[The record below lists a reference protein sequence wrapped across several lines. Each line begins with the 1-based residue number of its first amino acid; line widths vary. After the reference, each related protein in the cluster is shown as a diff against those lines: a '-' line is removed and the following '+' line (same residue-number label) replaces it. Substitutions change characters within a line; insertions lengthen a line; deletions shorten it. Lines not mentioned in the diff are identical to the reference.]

1 MNLTKGDRIHMKNFL
16 TTKTLGVIGAISW
29 TGTIILRETTLTSI
43 QAFNFILGI
52 APNIAAAW
60 LFAFS
65 MEIIYSTLLKRKVRI
80 KDALTISMTIWL
92 LSLGSEIIH
101 DLFLNSPF
109 DINDIIAT
117 AFALIIFLIIFYLN
131 NEDLNTEV

>member
-1 MNLTKGDRIHMKNFL
+1 MKGDRIHMKKFL

-29 TGTIILRETTLTSI
+29 TGTIILRETTLNSI
-43 QAFNFILGI
+43 QVLNFILGI

-60 LFAFS
+60 LFAFL
-65 MEIIYSTLLKRKVRI
+65 MEIIYSALLKRKLKI
-80 KDALTISMTIWL
+80 KDALAISMTIWL

-131 NEDLNTEV
+131 NKDLNSEV

>member
-1 MNLTKGDRIHMKNFL
+1 MKNFL

-29 TGTIILRETTLTSI
+29 TGTIILRETTLNSI
-43 QAFNFILGI
+43 QVLNFILGI

-65 MEIIYSTLLKRKVRI
+65 MEITYSTLLKRKFKI

-131 NEDLNTEV
+131 NKDLNSKVHNNKEYYS

>member
-1 MNLTKGDRIHMKNFL
+1 MKKFL

-29 TGTIILRETTLTSI
+29 TGTIILRETTLNSI
-43 QAFNFILGI
+43 QVLNFILGI

-60 LFAFS
+60 LFAFL
-65 MEIIYSTLLKRKVRI
+65 MEIIYSALLKRKLKI
-80 KDALTISMTIWL
+80 KDALAISMTIWL

-131 NEDLNTEV
+131 NKDLNSEV

>member
-1 MNLTKGDRIHMKNFL
+1 MKKFL

>member
-1 MNLTKGDRIHMKNFL
+1 MKGDRIHMKKFL

-29 TGTIILRETTLTSI
+29 TGTIILRETTLNSI
-43 QAFNFILGI
+43 QVLNFILGI

-60 LFAFS
+60 LFAFL
-65 MEIIYSTLLKRKVRI
+65 MEIIYSALLKRKFKI
-80 KDALTISMTIWL
+80 KDALAISMTIWL

-131 NEDLNTEV
+131 NKDLNSEV